1 MRYSSLL
8 PALAALHSTLARPT
22 QPEISNTTTL
32 PTHFGLVVFPHYQ
45 ALDIFGPMDLLNTL
59 FMAYRNSTVVP
70 QFSVLSKTMDP
81 VTSAMTAGGFGQE
94 IMPTTT
100 FSDYLVSCDDHMD
113 LNTTDLRK
121 KKRSDDDI
129 SDIDVLIVPGGGGT
143 RRNLT
148 EEINFIKA
156 TYPNVRNPPY
166 CFLLTPPL
174 TTPQLK
180 YILSVC
186 TGATL
191 LSRAGIL
198 DGRRATTNKAAWTWA
213 TSTGPNVDW
222 VPTARWVEDGNII
235 STSGVSAGID
245 GTYAFV
251 SRVYGEAVAH
261 FLSLQLEYNREMD
274 AHHDPFG
281 KVWDVPGAT

>member
-1 MRYSSLL
+1 MRYSFLL

-113 LNTTDLRK
+113 VNTTNRRK
-121 KKRSDDDI
+121 NKRNGDDI
-129 SDIDVLIVPGGGGT
+129 GDIDVLIVPGGGGT
-143 RRNLT
+143 RKNMT
-148 EEINFIKA
+148 EEINFVKA
-156 TYPNVRNPPY
+156 TYPNVPVLP
-166 CFLLTPPL
+166 CVFSL
-174 TTPQLK
+174 TT
-180 YILSVC
+180 
-186 TGATL
+186 
-191 LSRAGIL
+191 
-198 DGRRATTNKAAWTWA
+198 N
-213 TSTGPNVDW
+213 
-222 VPTARWVEDGNII
+222 
-235 STSGVSAGID
+235 
-245 GTYAFV
+245 
-251 SRVYGEAVAH
+251 
-261 FLSLQLEYNREMD
+261 
-274 AHHDPFG
+274 
-281 KVWDVPGAT
+281 